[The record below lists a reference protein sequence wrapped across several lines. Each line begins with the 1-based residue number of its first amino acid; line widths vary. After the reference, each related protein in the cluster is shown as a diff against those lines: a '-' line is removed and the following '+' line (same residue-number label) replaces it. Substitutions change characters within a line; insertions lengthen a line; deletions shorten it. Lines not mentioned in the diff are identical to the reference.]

1 MSSAELAAPPVS
13 PAALAAKAQE
23 QRARRLRFWLCFG
36 PPFAYLIVFMILPYL
51 LILIFSFWQV
61 DGYAIVRDFTG
72 ENYFRI
78 FEKPLYSSTILNS
91 LEIAV
96 IVTIAANLVGYPLA
110 FFLVFVA
117 DRHRQLL
124 YFLVIIPL
132 FTSFLLRAFIWKT
145 ILGRSGVV
153 NTALQYVGLVDEP
166 LSLFL
171 YNRFSVC
178 LTLTYIFIP
187 FVTLPV
193 YTALEKI
200 PKELIEASLDLGAT
214 PWQTFRRVFLPLSK
228 PGVVAGSIFT
238 FALSFG
244 DFVTP
249 TLLGGPSG
257 IMISNIIIGQFG
269 AAFDWPFGSALAVV
283 VLLVVLMAVVVAS
296 RFERRDHLSAR
307 RA

>member
-1 MSSAELAAPPVS
+1 VSSAEITAPAS
-13 PAALAAKAQE
+13 PAALAAKAQY
-23 QRARRLRFWLCFG
+23 RRDRILRFALCFG
-36 PPFAYLIVFMILPYL
+36 PSFAYLVVFMIVPYL

-61 DGYAIVRDFTG
+61 EGYAIIRDLTIG
-72 ENYFRI
+72 NYIRI
-78 FEKPLYSSTILNS
+78 FENPLYWGTVLKS
-91 LEIAV
+91 LEIAF
-96 IVTIAANLVGYPLA
+96 IVTIAANVIGYPLA

-117 DRHRQLL
+117 GRHRQWL
-124 YFLVIIPL
+124 YFLIIIPL

-153 NTALQYVGLVDEP
+153 NTALEYLGFIDEP
-166 LSLFL
+166 ISLFL
-171 YNRFSVC
+171 YNQFSVC

-214 PWQTFRRVFLPLSK
+214 PWQTVRRVLLPLSI
-228 PGVVAGSIFT
+228 PGVVAGSIVT

-257 IMISNIIIGQFG
+257 IMISSIIIGQFG
-269 AAFDWPFGSALAVV
+269 AAFDWPFGSALAIV
-283 VLLVVLMAVVVAS
+283 VLLVVLITVVIAS
-296 RFERRDHLSAR
+296 KFERRSLA
-307 RA
+307 

>member
-1 MSSAELAAPPVS
+1 MTSSEIAVPASTAAQ
-13 PAALAAKAQE
+13 AAKAQF
-23 QRARRLRFWLCFG
+23 RRDRWFRFALCFG
-36 PPFAYLIVFMILPYL
+36 PSFAYLLAFMVVPYL
-51 LILIFSFWQV
+51 VIMLFSVWQV
-61 DGYAIVRDFTG
+61 DGYAIVHDFTFG
-72 ENYFRI
+72 NYARI
-78 FEKPLYSSTILNS
+78 AENS
-91 LEIAV
+91 LYWSTVLKSLQIAL
-96 IVTIAANLVGYPLA
+96 IVTVAANLVGYPLA

-117 DRHRQLL
+117 SRHRQLL
-124 YFLVIIPL
+124 YFLIIIPL

-153 NTALQYVGLVDEP
+153 NTALQNLGLIEEP
-166 LSLFL
+166 IALFL
-171 YNRFSVC
+171 YNQFSVC

-187 FVTLPV
+187 FITLPV

-214 PWQTFRRVFLPLSK
+214 PWLTFRRVLLPLSI
-228 PGVVAGSIFT
+228 PGIVAGSIFT

-269 AAFDWPFGSALAVV
+269 AAFDWPFGSALAIV
-283 VLLVVLMAVVVAS
+283 VLLVALATIIVAS
-296 RFERRDHLSAR
+296 HLERRNDIGG
-307 RA
+307 

>member
-1 MSSAELAAPPVS
+1 VSTADVATPPVS
-13 PAALAAKAQE
+13 PIALAAKAQH
-23 QRARRLRFWLCFG
+23 RRDRILRFALCFG
-36 PPFAYLIVFMILPYL
+36 PSFAYLVAFMIVPYV
-51 LILIFSFWQV
+51 LILTFSFWQV
-61 DGYAIVRDFTG
+61 EGYAIVREFTIG
-72 ENYFRI
+72 NYIRI
-78 FEKPLYSSTILNS
+78 FENPLYWSTVLKS
-91 LEIAV
+91 LEVAF
-96 IVTIAANLVGYPLA
+96 IVTIAANLIGYPLA

-117 DRHRQLL
+117 GRNRQLL
-124 YFLVIIPL
+124 YFLIIIPL

-153 NTALQYVGLVDEP
+153 NTALEYLGLIDEP
-166 LSLFL
+166 ISLFL
-171 YNRFSVC
+171 YNQFSVC
-178 LTLTYIFIP
+178 LTLTYVFIP

-214 PWQTFRRVFLPLSK
+214 PWQTFQRVFLPLSI

-257 IMISNIIIGQFG
+257 IMISNISIGQFG
-269 AAFDWPFGSALAVV
+269 SAFDWPFGSALAII
-283 VLLVVLMAVVVAS
+283 VLLVVLITVVVAS
-296 RFERRDHLSAR
+296 RLERRSKSLA
-307 RA
+307 

>member
-1 MSSAELAAPPVS
+1 VSTAEVAAPPVS
-13 PAALAAKAQE
+13 PIALAAKAQH
-23 QRARRLRFWLCFG
+23 RRDRILRFALCFG
-36 PPFAYLIVFMILPYL
+36 PPFAYLVAFMIVPYV
-51 LILIFSFWQV
+51 LILTFSFWQV
-61 DGYAIVRDFTG
+61 EGYAIVREFTIG
-72 ENYFRI
+72 NYIRI
-78 FEKPLYSSTILNS
+78 FENPLYWSTVLRS
-91 LEIAV
+91 LEVAF
-96 IVTIAANLVGYPLA
+96 IVTIAANLIGYPLA

-117 DRHRQLL
+117 GRSRQLL
-124 YFLVIIPL
+124 YFLIIIPL

-153 NTALQYVGLVDEP
+153 NTALEYLGLIDEP
-166 LSLFL
+166 ISLFL
-171 YNRFSVC
+171 YNQFSVC
-178 LTLTYIFIP
+178 LTLTYVFIP
-187 FVTLPV
+187 FVTLPI

-214 PWQTFRRVFLPLSK
+214 PWQTFQRVFLPLSI

-269 AAFDWPFGSALAVV
+269 AAFDWPFGSALAII
-283 VLLVVLMAVVVAS
+283 VLLVVLITVVVAS
-296 RFERRDHLSAR
+296 RFERRSRSLA
-307 RA
+307 

>member
-1 MSSAELAAPPVS
+1 VSTADVATPPVS
-13 PAALAAKAQE
+13 PIALAAKAQH
-23 QRARRLRFWLCFG
+23 RRDRILRFALCFG
-36 PPFAYLIVFMILPYL
+36 PSFAYLVAFMIVPYV
-51 LILIFSFWQV
+51 LILTFSFWQV
-61 DGYAIVRDFTG
+61 EGYAIVREFTIG
-72 ENYFRI
+72 NYIRI
-78 FEKPLYSSTILNS
+78 FENPLYWSTVLKS
-91 LEIAV
+91 LEVAF
-96 IVTIAANLVGYPLA
+96 IVTIAANLIGYPLA

-117 DRHRQLL
+117 GRNRQLL
-124 YFLVIIPL
+124 YFLIIIPL

-153 NTALQYVGLVDEP
+153 NTALEYLGLIDEP
-166 LSLFL
+166 ISLFL
-171 YNRFSVC
+171 YNQFSVC
-178 LTLTYIFIP
+178 LTLTYVFIP

-214 PWQTFRRVFLPLSK
+214 PWQTFQRVFLPLSI

-269 AAFDWPFGSALAVV
+269 AAFDWPFGSALAII
-283 VLLVVLMAVVVAS
+283 VLLVVLITVVVAS
-296 RFERRDHLSAR
+296 RLERRSKSLA
-307 RA
+307 

>member
-1 MSSAELAAPPVS
+1 MTISSSLPS
-13 PAALAAKAQE
+13 PIALAAQAQY
-23 QRARRLRFWLCFG
+23 RRDRLLRFLSCFA
-36 PPFAYLIVFMILPYL
+36 PPFAYLTAFMVIPYL
-51 LILIFSFWQV
+51 LILVFSFWQV
-61 DGYAIVRDFTG
+61 EAYAIVRDFTVA
-72 ENYFRI
+72 NYARI
-78 FEKPLYSSTILNS
+78 FDNPLYWGTVLKS
-91 LEIAV
+91 LQIAA
-96 IVTIAANLVGYPLA
+96 IVTVAANLIGYPLA
-110 FFLVFVA
+110 FFLAFVA
-117 DRHRQLL
+117 GRHRQLL
-124 YFLVIIPL
+124 YFLIIIPL

-153 NTALQYVGLVDEP
+153 NTALQYLGFIDQP
-166 LSLFL
+166 LSLLL
-171 YNRFSVC
+171 YNQFSVC

-187 FVTLPV
+187 FVTLPI

-214 PWQTFRRVFLPLSK
+214 PWQTFRRVFLPLSL

-257 IMISNIIIGQFG
+257 IMISNIIVGQFG

-296 RFERRDHLSAR
+296 RFERRE
-307 RA
+307 RALT